1 MTKEE
6 KAAVL
11 ILSLDEE
18 VAADVMKNLGST
30 EIRRVG
36 KRMNSLTGISNEDME
51 DVAREFCVLAR
62 EKGKGIISFQ
72 DNVVENIVV
81 KALGEDRGREFIK
94 AIEDESFSSDSP
106 IIEKLRNADPKFLMD
121 FTRTEHPQTTALIL
135 AYLRPEQAA
144 EILENLPPDRQKDIV
159 ERIVTLGSVPREF
172 MEEMVKTLES
182 EIILG
187 SDSEEQVGGV
197 SMMAEILNR
206 ISQSSEKAILK
217 SLEEADPDLAT
228 EIKALMFTFDDI
240 FKLDDKSMK
249 MLLAEVKRED
259 LARALKIVDDEMKK
273 KVFKN
278 ISKRAAE
285 MLREDMEVMP
295 PTRLSEVESS
305 QQAIIKIAKRLESEG
320 KIAFTGSGKEDVFV

>member
-1 MTKEE
+1 MINEE

-11 ILSLDEE
+11 LLSLDEE
-18 VAADVMKNLGST
+18 VAADVMRNLAPAEVKS
-30 EIRRVG
+30 VG

-51 DVAREFCVLAR
+51 HVAREFCVLAR
-62 EKGKGIISFQ
+62 EKGKRIISFQ

-94 AIEDESFSSDSP
+94 AIEDENFSSDSP

-121 FTRTEHPQTTALIL
+121 FTRQEHPQTTSLIL
-135 AYLRPEQAA
+135 AHLRPEQAA
-144 EILENLPPDRQKDIV
+144 KILENLPPDRQKDIV

-172 MEEMVKTLES
+172 MEEMAKTLES
-182 EIILG
+182 EIVFG
-187 SDSEEQVGGV
+187 RDSEEQVGGV
-197 SMMAEILNR
+197 SMMAEILNS
-206 ISQSSEKAILK
+206 INQSSEKAILK

-228 EIKALMFTFDDI
+228 EIKSLMFTFDDI

-259 LARALKIVDDEMKK
+259 LARALKIVDDDMKK

-285 MLREDMEVMP
+285 MLRENIEVMP
-295 PTRLSEVESS
+295 PIRLSEVESS

-320 KIAFTGSGKEDVFV
+320 KIAFTESGKEDVFV

>member
-6 KAAVL
+6 KAAML
-11 ILSLDEE
+11 LLSLDEE
-18 VAADVMKNLGST
+18 VAADVMRNLAPA
-30 EIRRVG
+30 EVKRVG

-51 DVAREFCVLAR
+51 HVAREFCVLAR
-62 EKGKGIISFQ
+62 EKGNRIISFQ
-72 DNVVENIVV
+72 DNVVENIVL
-81 KALGEDRGREFIK
+81 KALGKDRGREFIK

-121 FTRTEHPQTTALIL
+121 FTRMEHPQTIALIL
-135 AYLRPEQAA
+135 AHLRPEQAA

-197 SMMAEILNR
+197 SMMAGILNR

-278 ISKRAAE
+278 MSKRAAE